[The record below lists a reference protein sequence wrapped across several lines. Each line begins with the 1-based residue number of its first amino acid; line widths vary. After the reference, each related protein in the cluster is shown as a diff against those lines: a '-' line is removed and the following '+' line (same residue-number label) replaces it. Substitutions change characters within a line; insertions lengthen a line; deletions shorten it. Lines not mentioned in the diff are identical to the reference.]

1 VLPPQSRERLLTA
14 GKMLFARLGYEQTST
29 ASIAREAG
37 SSESQLMR
45 YFGGKAGL
53 LDAIFNESWTRV
65 IARFTEEIPVAA
77 PAHDTILGMF
87 RVTIDAFGSD
97 QEMAVLFLFEG
108 RRIRGTEVL
117 LSRGFLQFYKTLQSV
132 IRRGQGEGSFR
143 SDLDPVVLAA
153 ALLGAAEGMIRDRV
167 LLERRGEKHPF
178 DDAVIAKTFQAIL
191 EGVR

>member
-1 VLPPQSRERLLTA
+1 VLPPQPRERIITA
-14 GKMLFARLGYEQTST
+14 GKTLFSRLGYEQTST

-77 PAHDTILGMF
+77 AAHETILGMF
-87 RVTIDAFGSD
+87 RITIDAFGSD
-97 QEMAVLFLFEG
+97 PEMAVLFLFEG

-117 LSRGFLQFYKTLQSV
+117 LSRGFLQFYQTLQSI
-132 IRRGQGEGSFR
+132 IRRGQQEGSFR
-143 SDLDPVVLAA
+143 RDLDPVVLAA

-178 DDAVIAKTFQAIL
+178 EDAIIAKTFQAIL